1 MEWWIWFA
9 CRFQDH
15 FEFIIKKHETI
26 ADDPPL
32 QIYTNEIKS
41 SIVFKR
47 KTGRKLELSS
57 PKTMKL
63 LGSTKKKMLIKIKM
77 GEDVPNLESVE
88 VVLVNYN
95 LVINNYQQASKILF
109 TFLPNQQFGQSST
122 FAPHLSAM
130 QITLLKIQNL
140 LIIKQVLQENLMRK
154 VLIQRKKLTLLCH

>member
-15 FEFIIKKHETI
+15 FGFIIKKHETI

-47 KTGRKLELSS
+47 KTGGKLELSS

-63 LGSTKKKMLIKIKM
+63 LGSTKKKCW
-77 GEDVPNLESVE
+77 S
-88 VVLVNYN
+88 
-95 LVINNYQQASKILF
+95 
-109 TFLPNQQFGQSST
+109 
-122 FAPHLSAM
+122 
-130 QITLLKIQNL
+130 
-140 LIIKQVLQENLMRK
+140 R
-154 VLIQRKKLTLLCH
+154 

>member
-1 MEWWIWFA
+1 
-9 CRFQDH
+9 
-15 FEFIIKKHETI
+15 
-26 ADDPPL
+26 
-32 QIYTNEIKS
+32 
-41 SIVFKR
+41 
-47 KTGRKLELSS
+47 
-57 PKTMKL
+57 
-63 LGSTKKKMLIKIKM
+63 MLIKIKM

-140 LIIKQVLQENLMRK
+140 LIIKQVLQENLIRK

>member
-63 LGSTKKKMLIKIKM
+63 LGSTKKNVDQDKD
-77 GEDVPNLESVE
+77 GRGC
-88 VVLVNYN
+88 
-95 LVINNYQQASKILF
+95 A
-109 TFLPNQQFGQSST
+109 
-122 FAPHLSAM
+122 
-130 QITLLKIQNL
+130 
-140 LIIKQVLQENLMRK
+140 
-154 VLIQRKKLTLLCH
+154 KLRICWSCFSEL